1 MSDELEFDMPDE
13 DVFGEIIISQIMGF
27 HSAVSWYCRR
37 MHGVGGAEPTDEMAN
52 TAKNAVSLATLGVL
66 KMYDLGSLVICRDVS
81 QHASGRAAERM
92 IDQAKELA
100 EKIMSEMPDTA
111 PSGTLH

>member
-1 MSDELEFDMPDE
+1 MSDELEFDMPDK

-37 MHGVGGAEPTDEMAN
+37 MHGVDGAEPTDEMSN

-66 KMYDLGSLVICRDVS
+66 RMYTLGSLVICRDVS

>member
-37 MHGVGGAEPTDEMAN
+37 MHGVDGVDATDEMVN

-66 KMYDLGSLVICRDVS
+66 KMYDLGSIVICRDVS

-92 IDQAKELA
+92 IDQARELA
-100 EKIMSEMPDTA
+100 EKIISEMPDTA